1 MRSITDKKADMNN
14 LLTKTLQNTVYKYQR
29 FLRLFTIHTIFE
41 LSTFNRSQMFCY
53 KIVILFIYYY
63 NGNTRLNYVKPKL
76 TLLIRDLLKSQ
87 VISCQLDFNSC
98 FPLYS
103 DQHYCN
109 LHPRASTICGRRTH
123 HSTSLDVPTQ
133 TCTHN
138 FPKQLLFYLFQT
150 INDFLY
156 QEHSFYKSVIT
167 VLRLITHLNLK

>member
-109 LHPRASTICGRRTH
+109 LHPRASTICGTKN
-123 HSTSLDVPTQ
+123 TSCNVSGCSNPNAHAQ
-133 TCTHN
+133 
-138 FPKQLLFYLFQT
+138 FPKATPFLF
-150 INDFLY
+150 ISDHK
-156 QEHSFYKSVIT
+156 EHSCYKSVIT

>member
-1 MRSITDKKADMNN
+1 M
-14 LLTKTLQNTVYKYQR
+14 
-29 FLRLFTIHTIFE
+29 RLFTIHTIFE

-76 TLLIRDLLKSQ
+76 TLLIRDFLKSQ

-109 LHPRASTICGRRTH
+109 LHPRASTICGTKN
-123 HSTSLDVPTQ
+123 TSCNVSGCSNPNVHAQ
-133 TCTHN
+133 
-138 FPKQLLFYLFQT
+138 FPKATPFLFISDHKWFSISRTFLLQVCHYCATLNYTPKSQVTQLSSTLCL
-150 INDFLY
+150 
-156 QEHSFYKSVIT
+156 IT
-167 VLRLITHLNLK
+167 VVWPLRMF